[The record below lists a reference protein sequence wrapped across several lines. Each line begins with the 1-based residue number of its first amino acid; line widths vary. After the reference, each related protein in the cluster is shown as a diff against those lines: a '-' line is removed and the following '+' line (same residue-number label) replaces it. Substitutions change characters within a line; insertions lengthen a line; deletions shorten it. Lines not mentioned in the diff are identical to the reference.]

1 MGSAL
6 LHHAFYHRD
15 IHKDGL
21 GVDGQSLTCAQ
32 QPYERVEMHVAQRF
46 ARYEKEPCPGRDLR
60 SRVLR
65 LALNSLQRPVQ
76 TKLQGMRSQASARQ
90 HSSQQEQQAAEP
102 KKIPR
107 VVEEHQVGH
116 RKLLRN
122 QQIAKAKQDEG
133 HPHQQAKARLF
144 AQKRQ

>member
-46 ARYEKEPCPGRDLR
+46 ARYEKELRPGSDLW

-65 LALNSLQRPVQ
+65 LAPHSLQRAVQ
-76 TKLQGMRSQASARQ
+76 ATLQGMLSQASAHQ
-90 HSSQQEQQAAEP
+90 HSNQQE
-102 KKIPR
+102 
-107 VVEEHQVGH
+107 
-116 RKLLRN
+116 
-122 QQIAKAKQDEG
+122 
-133 HPHQQAKARLF
+133 
-144 AQKRQ
+144 